1 MSEHEKQLYFN
12 LRRNKKIRL
21 KQIADY
27 LNCSISLLSRYER
40 EDINMDEQKIMGYKN
55 FILSFKT

>member
-21 KQIADY
+21 KQIANY
-27 LNCSISLLSRYER
+27 LKCSISLLSRYER

-55 FILSFKT
+55 FILSFN

>member
-1 MSEHEKQLYFN
+1 MSEHEKQFYFN

-21 KQIADY
+21 RQVAEY

-40 EDINMDEQKIMGYKN
+40 EDINMDSLKIKGYKE
-55 FILSFKT
+55 FILNN